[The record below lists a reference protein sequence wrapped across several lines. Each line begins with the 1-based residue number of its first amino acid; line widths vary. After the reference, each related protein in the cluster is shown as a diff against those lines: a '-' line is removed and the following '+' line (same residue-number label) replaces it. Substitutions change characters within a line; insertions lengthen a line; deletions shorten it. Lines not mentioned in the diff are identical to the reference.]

1 MGIIEKNV
9 VTDIDGNSYNG
20 VQIGT
25 QFWLVENLNVTR
37 YRNGDKLEERWVPQE
52 LGACFYYKN
61 REENGKLF
69 GKLYNWYAI
78 SDPRGLAPEG
88 YHIPTDE
95 EWKILIEF
103 LGGDQYS
110 LENGYENEINKT
122 PKFVVATEESGFKG
136 LPGGY
141 CNGEAPG
148 HFSNIGQFG
157 NWWSN
162 SELGNTN
169 SCIRTTNEID
179 FFSKIEIVDYY
190 VPMNFNISL
199 SISNEEEYNN
209 KRRGF
214 SVRCIRD

>member
-37 YRNGDKLEERWVPQE
+37 YRNGDKLEEMRVPQE

-110 LENGYENEINKT
+110 LENGYGNEINKT

-136 LPGGY
+136 LPGGD
-141 CNGEAPG
+141 CDGEDG
-148 HFSNIGQFG
+148 LFRNIGQQG
-157 NWWSN
+157 KWWSN
-162 SELGNTN
+162 SELGNTHAWN
-169 SCIRTTNEID
+169 RTTNEID

-190 VPMNFNISL
+190 VPMDFNISL
-199 SISNEEEYNN
+199 AISYEEEYYN
-209 KRRGF
+209 KRQGF
-214 SVRCIRD
+214 SVRCLKD